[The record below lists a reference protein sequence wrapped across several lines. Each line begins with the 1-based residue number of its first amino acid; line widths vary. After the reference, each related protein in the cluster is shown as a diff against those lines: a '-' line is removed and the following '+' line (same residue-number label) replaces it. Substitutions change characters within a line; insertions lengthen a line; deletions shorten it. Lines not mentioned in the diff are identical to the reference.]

1 MPPETDEDWEEHY
14 EGKWIPGESDKP
26 EDLENELLETL
37 VALVEA
43 SEEISPDE
51 TNITDMT
58 HERERKVA
66 LLRYKGKA
74 FALTVERF

>member
-1 MPPETDEDWEEHY
+1 MPE
-14 EGKWIPGESDKP
+14 KP

-51 TNITDMT
+51 TNITQMHHGRDQ
-58 HERERKVA
+58 KVI